1 MATPHPVGIDLNWK
15 IGGVGGFGLQ
25 AAGALFAKVMRR
37 TGFYVFVTHE
47 YPNIIKGGH
56 AATEVRVADTP
67 LTSHRDGVDILVALD
82 TDTIT
87 RHAGEMRSGSVLLY
101 DTETI
106 DPAPTLADPS
116 IRIIGIPFVKISRE
130 TAKMDLA
137 RNTVA
142 IGASLALIECG
153 RLDHFMAVLGLVFE
167 RKGPDIVTA
176 NQRAAQAGYDHVG
189 TENSHTFAC
198 SIPTGT
204 SPDTILVNGNEA
216 MSLGALA
223 AGCQFL
229 AMYPMTPTSSI
240 LHSMAAWQKNFPLVV
255 KHTEDEIAAMNMIA
269 GAAFA
274 GVRAMTATSGGGFSL
289 MTEALG
295 MIGIMEL
302 PIVCIMG
309 MRVGPSTGMPT
320 WTEQGEL
327 RFVLHASQ
335 GEFPRIVLAPG
346 DVEEAFTLT
355 AEAFNWADQFQC
367 PVLLFTDKHLS
378 DLSNTVAPFTAH
390 PVTINRGPLLAQ
402 SNAATGEPFARYAPT
417 ANGISPRTIPGQAGG
432 EYISTSYEHDKWG
445 YYTEDGRVHVE
456 QTDKRMRKLDHALD
470 VLPKPTL
477 LGPAKADVTFIAW
490 GSNKGNIQEALGM
503 LAAKGVTANFVH
515 VVVLAPFP
523 IEALT
528 NILTATTTIV
538 NVENNATG
546 QFAGLLREHTGI
558 VPHHSMLKYDAKPF
572 SPQEIVDKTIELLKK

>member
-1 MATPHPVGIDLNWK
+1 MAQPQNRGIDLNWK

-25 AAGALFAKVMRR
+25 ASGALFAKVMRR

-56 AATEVRVADTP
+56 AATEVRVSDHP

-82 TDTIT
+82 ADTIT
-87 RHAGEMRSGSVLLY
+87 RHASELRPGGVLLY
-101 DTETI
+101 DTETVT
-106 DPAPTLADPS
+106 PAPTLPDSA
-116 IRIIGIPFVKISRE
+116 IRVIGIPFVSIARE

-142 IGASLALIECG
+142 IGASLGFIECG
-153 RLDHFMAVLGLVFE
+153 RIDHFIDVLALVFG
-167 RKGPDIVTA
+167 RKGTEVVKA
-176 NQRAAQAGYDHVG
+176 NQVAAQAGYDHVVAEYG
-189 TENSHTFAC
+189 HSFRCAV
-198 SIPTGT
+198 PQGQP
-204 SPDTILVNGNEA
+204 PDTILVNGNEA

-240 LHSMAAWQKNFPLVV
+240 LHFLAAHQKDYPLVV

-269 GAAFA
+269 GAAYA

-346 DVEEAFTLT
+346 DVEEAFALT
-355 AEAFNWADQFQC
+355 AAAFNWADQFQC

-378 DLSNTVAPFTAH
+378 DLSNTVSPFTVH

-402 SNAATGEPFARYAPT
+402 SNVAAGEPFARYAST

-432 EYISTSYEHDKWG
+432 EYISTSYEHDQWG

-456 QTDKRMRKLDHALD
+456 QTDKRMRKLEHALD

-503 LAAKGVTANFVH
+503 LATKGVTSNFVH
-515 VVVLAPFP
+515 VALLAPFP
-523 IEALT
+523 VEALT
-528 NILTATTTIV
+528 KILTAATTVI

-558 VPHHSMLKYDAKPF
+558 VPHHNMLKYDAKPF
-572 SPQEIVDKTIELLKK
+572 SPQEIADKTLELMKK

>member
-1 MATPHPVGIDLNWK
+1 MDKPHNRGIDLNWK

-82 TDTIT
+82 ADTIT
-87 RHAGEMRSGSVLLY
+87 RHAGEMRSGAVLLY
-101 DTETI
+101 DTETVESV
-106 DPAPTLADPS
+106 PTLADS
-116 IRIIGIPFVKISRE
+116 TIRVIGIPFVKISRE

-167 RKGPDIVTA
+167 RKGSDIVTA

-198 SIPTGT
+198 SVPSGT
-204 SPDTILVNGNEA
+204 PPDTILVNGNEA

-269 GAAFA
+269 GASFA

-295 MIGIMEL
+295 MIGMMEL
-302 PIVCIMG
+302 PVVCIMG

-346 DVEEAFTLT
+346 DVEEAFILT

-378 DLSNTVAPFTAH
+378 DLSNTVAPFDAH
-390 PVTINRGPLLAQ
+390 PITINRGPLLAKT
-402 SNAATGEPFARYAPT
+402 NAAVGEPFARYALT
-417 ANGISPRTIPGQAGG
+417 ENGISPRTIPGQAGG
-432 EYISTSYEHDKWG
+432 EHISTSYEHDTWG
-445 YYTEDGRVHVE
+445 YYTEDGSVHVE
-456 QTDKRMRKLDHALD
+456 QTDKRMRKLEHALD
-470 VLPKPTL
+470 VLPKPVL
-477 LGPAKADVTFIAW
+477 IGPAKADVTFIAW
-490 GSNKGNIQEALGM
+490 GSNKGNIQEALGR

-523 IEALT
+523 VEALT
-528 NILTATTTIV
+528 KILTAATTII

-558 VPHHSMLKYDAKPF
+558 VPQHNMLKYDARPF
-572 SPQEIVDKTIELLKK
+572 SPQEIVDKTLELLKK